1 MGKPTGFL
9 EYERKNG
16 PVVPPCERVK
26 NFKALSY
33 QQNYIVFEANKLQF
47 ASLDKKIQMFKEVVL
62 YGGMTTNEWRAGCNM
77 PPIEDGDK
85 RIMRL
90 DAAPVNSNAENTEDT
105 DKEGDKGND
114 ESKG

>member
-1 MGKPTGFL
+1 
-9 EYERKNG
+9 
-16 PVVPPCERVK
+16 
-26 NFKALSY
+26 
-33 QQNYIVFEANKLQF
+33 
-47 ASLDKKIQMFKEVVL
+47 
-62 YGGMTTNEWRAGCNM
+62 M

-90 DAAPVNSNAENTEDT
+90 DAAPVNSNAENTENT